1 MHMVRRLHFS
11 LKLFVSSYCQR
22 DYREN
27 LVIDLSLVSV
37 KSNKFNTLVFSFVNQ
52 MLMEEPVFDNLRTK
66 EQLGY
71 SVFSMMRYTFGVLGF
86 SVSVNTQVDKFRSVI
101 IIIKILIADMIT
113 FYINLLHNRP

>member
-1 MHMVRRLHFS
+1 
-11 LKLFVSSYCQR
+11 
-22 DYREN
+22 
-27 LVIDLSLVSV
+27 
-37 KSNKFNTLVFSFVNQ
+37 